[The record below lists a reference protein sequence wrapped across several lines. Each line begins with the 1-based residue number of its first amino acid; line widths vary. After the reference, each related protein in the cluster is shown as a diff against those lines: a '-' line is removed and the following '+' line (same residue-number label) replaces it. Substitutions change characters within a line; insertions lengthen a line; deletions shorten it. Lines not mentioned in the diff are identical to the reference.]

1 MMKSFS
7 PLPEG
12 LWPVMLTPL
21 QENNSLDLSG
31 LQELTNMYLNAGV
44 NGLFTNCLSSEM
56 YQLTEEERLTIT
68 RTVVKQSN
76 GRVPVVATGTFSSNT
91 QKNTEFIRKIYDTG
105 ASAVILITGIL
116 AGIEEPEDVLKKRIE
131 EIMQQTSDIP
141 LGLYECPVP
150 YKRLVS
156 PQLMKWLADS
166 GRFVYHKDTSCNTG
180 AMEKKMQAVQGSIFG
195 LYNADTPT
203 ALDSLEMGARGISP
217 ISANFYPELFTYLL
231 QKFRTSGR
239 TPELNQLYDML
250 VVMDRLV
257 HTFYPY
263 SAKLFLQKRGL
274 KITATSRISTEA
286 MTQADKLRF
295 DALFNMFQSL
305 ASTHEIELVV
315 SRKSVGEL
323 LNE

>member
-1 MMKSFS
+1 MERHRQ
-7 PLPEG
+7 LPEG

-21 QENNSLDLSG
+21 KENNELDLRG
-31 LQELTNMYLNAGV
+31 LQELTDMYMNAGA

-56 YQLTEEERLTIT
+56 YQLTAEERLTIT

-76 GRVPVVATGTFSSNT
+76 GKVPVVATGTFSDYVPANVD
-91 QKNTEFIRKIYDTG
+91 FIKRIYDTG

-116 AGIEEPEDVLKKRIE
+116 ARHDEGEHVLKNRIE
-131 EIMQQTSDIP
+131 EIMNKTEGIP

-156 PQLMKWLADS
+156 ADLMKWLAAT
-166 GRFVYHKDTSCNTG
+166 GRFVYHKDTSCNTEAITEKVQ
-180 AMEKKMQAVQGSIFG
+180 AMQGSTFG

-203 ALDSLEMGARGISP
+203 ALDSLERGARGISP

-231 QKFRTSGR
+231 QRFHSSGR
-239 TPELNQLYDML
+239 TPELNQLYAAL
-250 VVMDRLV
+250 IVMDKLV

-274 KITATSRISTEA
+274 QIAANSRIPTEA
-286 MTQADKLRF
+286 MTHGDRIRF
-295 DALFNMFQSL
+295 DALFDMFQSL
-305 ASTHEIELVV
+305 AARHKIELVIGPQSLV
-315 SRKSVGEL
+315 
-323 LNE
+323 NNQ